1 MVKKS
6 LGYINEPYV
15 LMGNVHSNSTTKFS
29 IKGFEENTYSTVN
42 VTFEYGKCVVTCT
55 NGMCS
60 VQMHNMKKVPKSSKV
75 TNLESRCP
83 HVRTFATA
91 H

>member
-29 IKGFEENTYSTVN
+29 IKGFEEDTYSTVK
-42 VTFEYGKCVVTCT
+42 VTFEYRKCVVT
-55 NGMCS
+55 
-60 VQMHNMKKVPKSSKV
+60 
-75 TNLESRCP
+75 
-83 HVRTFATA
+83 
-91 H
+91 